1 MGSVPGLGRSPGG
14 GDGKSLQVSCSKI
27 SVDRGAWWATVHRVA
42 ESQTRVK
49 RIGTDACTI
58 AMRVTPFFSLP
69 LPLHRLRIPIIL
81 GLLVY
86 YTKPVTNCPIFRI
99 SIQINFRCCPQI
111 NLSMIQL
118 SHYASVSKFVLAC
131 HCLTVHSKE
140 ARAYLS
146 ESTSTM
152 IWEEQY

>member
-49 RIGTDACTI
+49 RLGTDARTI

-69 LPLHRLRIPIIL
+69 LPLHRLRIPIII

-86 YTKPVTNCPIFRI
+86 YTKPVTNCPISRI
-99 SIQINFRCCPQI
+99 SI
-111 NLSMIQL
+111 
-118 SHYASVSKFVLAC
+118 
-131 HCLTVHSKE
+131 
-140 ARAYLS
+140 
-146 ESTSTM
+146 
-152 IWEEQY
+152 